1 MQKYKKLINEQI
13 LRRYFLRLLL
23 LLLFLYLKDVTTD
36 IYNSMLVSLA
46 FAK

>member
-1 MQKYKKLINEQI
+1 MQRYKRLLNNQI

>member
-23 LLLFLYLKDVTTD
+23 LLLFLYLKAVTTD

-46 FAK
+46 FEK